1 LAQIAVK
8 PIATWSG
15 FIDQDE
21 MLSLGLACSDEV
33 IDVGLSRPEGAKV
46 GDFSTV
52 VLRDIRDRDGL
63 FMDIKTDVECAR
75 VVQG

>member
-33 IDVGLSRPEGAKV
+33 IDVGLSRPEGSEV
-46 GDFSTV
+46 GDLSTV
-52 VLRDIRDRDGL
+52 VLRDIRNRDGL
-63 FMDIKTDVECAR
+63 FMDIEADVKRAR
-75 VVQG
+75 LAHG